1 MKKVYFILLFM
12 FPAYAWAQPSIE
24 FTTEKYDFGNV
35 VQGAMLEY
43 SFEFRNVGT
52 DELIVKEVNTS

>member
-1 MKKVYFILLFM
+1 LLFM

-52 DELIVKEVNTS
+52 DELIVKEVNKS